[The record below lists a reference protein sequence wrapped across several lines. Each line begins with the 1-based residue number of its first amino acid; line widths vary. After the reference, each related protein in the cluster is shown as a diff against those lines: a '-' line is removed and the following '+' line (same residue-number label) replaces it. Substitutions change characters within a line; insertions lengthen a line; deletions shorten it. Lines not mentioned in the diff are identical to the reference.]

1 MFRAFIMIAFIF
13 TVYGFSQTIH
23 LTGKIVDSSSLKP
36 VGNAKISIVSLP
48 AISSVSNDS
57 GIFILNNSVSI
68 NSGRILSAAK
78 PGIILNG
85 NTLKVSNAISGVPLI
100 AEVFNSAG
108 VRIYFAKKQTQS
120 ENATIFTSLW
130 KTPGVYFLKLQ
141 IGTNCYFSKFVSGF
155 NNSLSIFYAN
165 TNSAK
170 ALYKSAFAYVID
182 VTKSGYFSKQ
192 FLVTNPIS
200 DVGVIKLCPII
211 DSVNYIPLNI
221 GNFIQFQLQDS
232 STLQVEVIGSK
243 LRSDNKPMF
252 IETMQTGNQIP
263 DTSYFYDD
271 GQFLVKGFS
280 LDSLTDS
287 SGYNISISQNPFGEQ
302 RLALKTP
309 TNNQVWYQFKEDT
322 TSLYRISKSYGTLAT
337 SIGSFQNVFGFELYD
352 LKEDSLPWMTVCFA
366 NKIGWIATIWGNS
379 IDSLLAMPVYLHVGG
394 VEKGAMIPK
403 RDPPLAKTA
412 KISLVQKNI
421 LMSGSV
427 YSTKSAYMR
436 SRNRA
441 P

>member
-1 MFRAFIMIAFIF
+1 MFRAFIMIAFLF
-13 TVYGFSQTIH
+13 TVYGFSQTLQ
-23 LTGKIVDSSSLKP
+23 LTGQIVDSSSLKP
-36 VGNAKISIVSLP
+36 VDNAKISIVSLP

-68 NSGRILSAAK
+68 NSGRILSAVK
-78 PGIILNG
+78 PGIFLNG
-85 NTLKVSNAISGVPLI
+85 NTLKVANAISGAHLI

-108 VRIYFAKKQTQS
+108 VRIYFANKLTQS
-120 ENATIFTSLW
+120 ENATIFTGLW

-141 IGTNCYFSKFVSGF
+141 IGTTSYFSKFISGC
-155 NNSLSIFYAN
+155 NNSLSIIYAN
-165 TNSAK
+165 TNSARS
-170 ALYKSAFAYVID
+170 LYKSAFAYVVD
-182 VTKSGYFSKQ
+182 VSKSGYFSKQ
-192 FLVTNPIS
+192 FLITNPIS
-200 DVGVIKLCPII
+200 DVGVIKLSPII
-211 DSVNYIPLNI
+211 DSVNYIPLNV
-221 GNFIQFQLQDS
+221 GNYIQFQLEDS

-271 GQFLVKGFS
+271 GQFLVSYFS

-287 SGYNISISQNPFGEQ
+287 SGYNISQNPFGEQ

-309 TNNQVWYQFKEDT
+309 THNQVWYQFKEDT
-322 TSLYRISKSYGTLAT
+322 TSIYRIAKSYGTLAT
-337 SIGSFQNVFGFELYD
+337 SIGSFQNVYGFELYN
-352 LKEDSLPWMTVCFA
+352 LKEDSLPMMTVCFA
-366 NKIGWIATIWGNS
+366 NKIGWIATLRSNN
-379 IDSLLAMPVYLHVGG
+379 IDSVLAMPVYLHVGG

-412 KISLVQKNI
+412 KISLMQINI
-421 LMSGSV
+421 LMSGRV
-427 YSTKSAYMR
+427 YSTKSAYMC